1 MHLAGTMATRTS
13 PLGGGDADDPS
24 RGRRGRR
31 AGDTERDLVPVL
43 VADVY
48 AASRAGIRAAVEPY
62 GFAVVAE
69 AASAAT
75 ATAAAK
81 RERPRVCLIAA
92 EIPGGGFEATRSIAK
107 ALPGT
112 VLVVLDEA
120 GSEDN
125 LVAAIEAGASGYV
138 RRAEAFSRLADALN
152 AALDGYVML
161 PLPVMTGV
169 VERAAPGGVGVM
181 TVPGSPPIRFT
192 RREHQVLRMLLDG
205 DSTADI
211 AVALGITPVTVRR
224 YVSDILRKA
233 DVGDRSQL
241 RALWGPRTRA

>member
-1 MHLAGTMATRTS
+1 MASTTTR
-13 PLGGGDADDPS
+13 PAHGGDDEFDPS
-24 RGRRGRR
+24 RSRRGRR
-31 AGDTERDLVPVL
+31 ATDAERDLVPVL

-48 AASRAGIRAAVEPY
+48 AAARAGIRAAVEPY

-69 AASAAT
+69 AGNAST
-75 ATAAAK
+75 AMAAAK

-112 VLVVLDEA
+112 VLVLLDEA

-125 LVAAIEAGASGYV
+125 LVAAIEAGASGYLP
-138 RRAEAFSRLADALN
+138 RAEALARLPDALN

-169 VERAAPGGVGVM
+169 VERAAPGGVGVL

-211 AVALGITPVTVRR
+211 AVALGIAPVTVRR
-224 YVSDILRKA
+224 YISDILRKA
-233 DVGDRSQL
+233 DVADRSQL
-241 RALWGPRTRA
+241 HALWGPRTRA